1 MSDPSAAVAEV
12 TDSAPRTV
20 ARGPAEIADAARRM
34 VWYLRRHVLDSPG
47 RRAAL
52 RRSLGGGPGE
62 ARTFAAFREVSR
74 FVPESAS
81 EETELAFRTVAALIC
96 AQPRQARDEDV
107 AAAAPL
113 TGDATDDA
121 KAVDGEQA
129 AGDAWAG
136 AAAVVGRT
144 DAASAEPEGSSS
156 DEQTAD
162 VSQRR
167 PPRSIGATLAFAVEQ
182 KVTSSSQAEA
192 QLHRLCRGDVQVV
205 HRHLP
210 RLMALLRS
218 SRISV
223 DWAALV
229 CDLAAWDD
237 DRQRI
242 AASWLRDYYR
252 GLTPSDQDGHDTDDT
267 PKDIA

>member
-1 MSDPSAAVAEV
+1 MSDALARATAVAA
-12 TDSAPRTV
+12 TDSRNLPRGGV
-20 ARGPAEIADAARRM
+20 EIGDAGRRM
-34 VWYLRRHVLDSPG
+34 VWYLRKHVLNSPG

-107 AAAAPL
+107 SA
-113 TGDATDDA
+113 
-121 KAVDGEQA
+121 
-129 AGDAWAG
+129 
-136 AAAVVGRT
+136 
-144 DAASAEPEGSSS
+144 AEPAQNGGQAEGDDSAAR
-156 DEQTAD
+156 DEVA
-162 VSQRR
+162 SQRR
-167 PPRSIGATLAFAVEQ
+167 PPRSIGATLAFAVNQ

-192 QLHRLCRGDVQVV
+192 HLHRLCRGDVQVV
-205 HRHLP
+205 YRQLP

-223 DWAALV
+223 DWVALI

-237 DRQRI
+237 DQQRI
-242 AASWLRDYYR
+242 AASWLRDFYR
-252 GLTPSDQDGHDTDDT
+252 GLTPSDEDDTDTDDT
-267 PKDIA
+267 PKDDA